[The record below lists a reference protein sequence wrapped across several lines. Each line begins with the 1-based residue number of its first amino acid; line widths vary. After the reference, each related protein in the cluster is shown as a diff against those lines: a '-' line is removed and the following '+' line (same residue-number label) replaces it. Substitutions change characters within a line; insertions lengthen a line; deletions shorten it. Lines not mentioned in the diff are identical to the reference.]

1 MGDTAMQVDWNQR
14 YVQSDTPWDSG
25 VPSQNLKSFLDE
37 GKIKP
42 GRVLEL
48 GCGTG
53 TNALFLAQLGFDV
66 TAVDLSKVALERA
79 REKATK
85 AKVKIN
91 FVEADVTA
99 LPDLGGPFPFVF
111 DRGTYH
117 IVRKGNLSGL
127 QTMLTNMVE
136 PSGFYLVLAGNAN
149 TLDAPEQGPPTV
161 RAGEIVSEIE
171 LNSFDLIEL
180 KQTLFHGIE
189 IEGKEFTPL
198 AWSALFQRRKRER

>member
-1 MGDTAMQVDWNQR
+1 MQVDWDQR
-14 YVQSDTPWDSG
+14 YINSDTPWDSG
-25 VPSQNLKSFLDE
+25 IPSQHLKSFLDE
-37 GKIKP
+37 DKVKP
-42 GRVLEL
+42 GRALEL

-53 TNALFLAQLGFDV
+53 TNAISLAQLGFEV
-66 TAVDLSKVALERA
+66 TAVDLSTAALERA
-79 REKATK
+79 REKATQ

-99 LPDLGGPFPFVF
+99 MPDLGGPFPFIF

-117 IVRKGNLSGL
+117 IVRKVNLSGF
-127 QTMLTNMVE
+127 QTMLANMVE

-149 TLDAPEQGPPTV
+149 TLDPPDKGPPTV

-171 LNSFDLIEL
+171 LNSFDLVEL
-180 KQTLFHGIE
+180 KETVFHGVK

-198 AWSALFQRRKRER
+198 AWYALFQRRNRER

>member
-1 MGDTAMQVDWNQR
+1 MQVDWDQR
-14 YVQSDTPWDSG
+14 YIQSDTPWDSG
-25 VPSQNLKSFLDE
+25 VPSQQLQSFLAE
-37 GKIKP
+37 GKVKP

-66 TAVDLSKVALERA
+66 TAVDLSKAALEHA
-79 REKATK
+79 REKAAQ

-99 LPDLGGPFPFVF
+99 MPPDLGGPFPFVF
-111 DRGTYH
+111 DRETYH
-117 IVRKGNLSGL
+117 IVRKINLSCF
-127 QTMLTNMVE
+127 QTMLANMVE
-136 PSGFYLVLAGNAN
+136 PAGFYLVLAGNAN
-149 TLDAPEQGPPTV
+149 TLDAPEKGPPIV
-161 RAGEIVSEIE
+161 RAAEVASELE

-180 KQTLFHGIE
+180 KQTVFHGVK

-198 AWSALFQRRKRER
+198 AWSALFQRRNRER

>member
-1 MGDTAMQVDWNQR
+1 MQEVDWDQR
-14 YVQSDTPWDSG
+14 YIQSDTPWDSG
-25 VPSQNLKSFLDE
+25 VPSQHLKSFLAE
-37 GKIKP
+37 SKVKP

-53 TNALFLAQLGFDV
+53 TNAIFLAQSGFDV
-66 TAVDLSKVALERA
+66 TAVDLSSAALELA
-79 REKATK
+79 REKAAQ

-99 LPDLGGPFPFVF
+99 MPNLGGPFPFIF

-117 IVRKGNLSGL
+117 VVRKINLPGFQS
-127 QTMLTNMVE
+127 MLANMVE

-149 TLDAPEQGPPTV
+149 TLDPPDKGPPLV

-171 LNSFDLIEL
+171 LNSFDLVEL
-180 KQTLFHGIE
+180 KQTVFHGIR

-198 AWSALFQRRKRER
+198 AWSALFQRRNQER